1 MALFLSTSYASLF
14 DEFHNTGD
22 DTVDVVADDR
32 LDRAI
37 DLTASAHVI
46 AGGADESTVGVVIDI
61 MSCTEDTRKLL
72 AYVVIQLDVTAKAGA
87 GRC

>member
-1 MALFLSTSYASLF
+1 MSFTIPGMTLLTSSP
-14 DEFHNTGD
+14 T
-22 DTVDVVADDR
+22 
-32 LDRAI
+32 I
-37 DLTASAHVI
+37 DWIEPSSAHVI